1 VENHISRSDEIPE
14 VVALPAG
21 AYMIEAR
28 SERDG
33 YVRVPV
39 VIKASGRLSIWMWQ
53 NRRHTDTCKPV
64 IAWRVQ
70 AIRNF
75 SILRKTCMYTEA
87 RSEFD
92 ASYNARVV
100 KIRTAA
106 AIALKELDEL
116 RLGGHI
122 TGETLDTEVARIAR
136 EKLHPYGCDLVVYR
150 SDDGITRFL
159 IEVQSTG
166 KRYDLIK
173 SFFHRD
179 EAAKDFGNK
188 IARHR

>member
-1 VENHISRSDEIPE
+1 MDTSACPLSS
-14 VVALPAG
+14 G
-21 AYMIEAR
+21 Q
-28 SERDG
+28 
-33 YVRVPV
+33 
-39 VIKASGRLSIWMWQ
+39 ASGRLSIWMWQ
-53 NRRHTDTCKPV
+53 NRRHTNTYRPL

-75 SILRKTCMYTEA
+75 SILRKTCMNTEA

-92 ASYNARVV
+92 ASYNARVG

-106 AIALKELDEL
+106 AIALKELDQL
-116 RLGGHI
+116 RSDGLMTQEALHA
-122 TGETLDTEVARIAR
+122 EVARIAR
-136 EKLHPYGCDLVVYR
+136 EKLHPYGCDLVVHR
-150 SDDGITRFL
+150 LDDGIMRFL

-166 KRYDLIK
+166 RRYDLIK

-179 EAAKDFGNK
+179 EDAKDFGNK